1 MRDAIEAVCPW
12 VRTEL
17 LWRITNNKRAAWKA
31 EKTVRRLV
39 DI

>member
-17 LWRITNNKRAAWKA
+17 LWRITNKRAAWKA